1 MDINFSEIRNYKYNG
16 CIEFIFSVDSIH
28 CSLYCNF
35 DKEYVHIEFNNNSVF
50 YKLDYF
56 LAIKIINEVNEKK
69 IKSIIKRNG
78 FYFFNLYHLINQS
91 NDTISSILK
100 NPILNH
106 FYENFESLKTDPTI
120 ENTIKT
126 IASEFISEYKKY
138 NLYPNVST
146 YNYKFNNTYEYI
158 SLLVLSYFCGDISK
172 CSFFYDHELFD
183 ELISSD
189 FKLRLL
195 QLHNENF
202 FSDKIQHSLLNFEK
216 TNFFFNSIEES
227 VDYFIS
233 KKTIDYSLYFL
244 EHIDGYYLN
253 SCHFSIDDL
262 IHLSSYFVD
271 KLISIYDYSS
281 FDLNFKL
288 FQKINV
294 LNDFNNDINNRLNC
308 LLNIIKIHQEKLELK
323 VNFIMELCEKIY
335 NYLFLFN
342 EKIVAARIF
351 YSLNEENRQ
360 ILLEYLHKNYQE
372 TCEHINILTDYCL
385 QKDLIEN
392 F

>member
-91 NDTISSILK
+91 NDKISSILK

-202 FSDKIQHSLLNFEK
+202 FSDKIVHSLLNFEK
-216 TNFFFNSIEES
+216 TNFFFNSIDES

-233 KKTIDYSLYFL
+233 RKTIKYAIYFL
-244 EHIDGYYLN
+244 DNTENYYPR

-262 IHLSSYFVD
+262 MHLSFNFVD
-271 KLISIYDYSS
+271 KLIPIYDYSS

-288 FQKINV
+288 FKKINI
-294 LNDFNNDINNRLNC
+294 LNDFNNNMNNRLSC
-308 LLNIIKIHQEKLELK
+308 LLEIIKAQQEKSSF
-323 VNFIMELCEKIY
+323 NFDFIIELCSKIF
-335 NYLFLFN
+335 NYLCLFN
-342 EKIVAARIF
+342 DKISASKLF
-351 YSLNEENRQ
+351 YSLNDENKK
-360 ILLEYLHKNYQE
+360 IVLEYLHKNYQE
-372 TCEHINILTDYCL
+372 A
-385 QKDLIEN
+385 